1 MVYTL
6 PAADYD
12 SLMMWLRSL
21 MTTGWLLAMT
31 STVLAAQKVGKAPIP
46 KKGWVSSLILIGLLV
61 VVMIASFKPSKRGHR
76 D

>member
-1 MVYTL
+1 
-6 PAADYD
+6 
-12 SLMMWLRSL
+12 

-31 STVLAAQKVGKAPIP
+31 STVLAAQKIGKAPIP